1 MKKVV
6 LTSIFILAMAVF
18 AFLFLFR
25 QKEQKII
32 NPLSKITEKPLDKYA
47 FEALRKKE
55 FKGSRITIG
64 KVSKE
69 GDGFKSYI
77 FYFTVE
83 GEKGP
88 SDEKEVSGLLHLP
101 NKEGVYPVIV
111 MFRGYIDREKYVTG
125 EGTRHAGEVFANP
138 SGGGFITLAPDF
150 LGYGESASPSPNSLE
165 ERFQTYTTALS
176 LLASIKNLGSALE
189 TVNPLIKADTE
200 KIGIWGHSNGGHIAL
215 ATLELTGKSYP
226 TVLWAPV
233 SKPFPY
239 SILYYTDDFDDHGKA
254 LRKAIADFEK
264 DYDVEKY
271 SPTNFLSWINAP
283 IELHQGEKDEAV
295 PQKWSDELFEK
306 LKELKK
312 DVAYYTYPLDDH
324 NFSKGSWT
332 KVVLRNLL
340 FFKEN
345 LTY

>member
-1 MKKVV
+1 MKKII
-6 LTSIFILAMAVF
+6 LAFILILIIASLYF
-18 AFLFLFR
+18 FLFQQR
-25 QKEQKII
+25 KQKIV
-32 NPLSKITEKPLDKYA
+32 NPLSKITEKPLNKYN

-55 FKGSRITIG
+55 FKESKITIG
-64 KVSKE
+64 KVLKE

-88 SDEKEVSGLLHLP
+88 SDERKVSGLLHLP
-101 NKEGVYPVIV
+101 DKEGVYPVIV
-111 MFRGYIDREKYVTG
+111 MFRGYIDKEKYLIG
-125 EGTRHAGEVFANP
+125 EGTRHAGEVFAQN
-138 SGGGFITLAPDF
+138 GFITLAPDF
-150 LGYGESASPSPNSLE
+150 LGYGESASPSANSLE
-165 ERFQTYTTALS
+165 ERFQTYTTTLS
-176 LLASIKNLGSALE
+176 LLASIKNLNSALG
-189 TVNPLIKADTE
+189 TVNPLIKADAE
-200 KIGIWGHSNGGHIAL
+200 RIGIWGHSNGGHIAL
-215 ATLELTGKSYP
+215 ATLELTGKNYP

-254 LRKAIADFEK
+254 LRKAVANFEK
-264 DYDVEKY
+264 DYDAEKY
-271 SPTNFLSWINAP
+271 SPTNFLDWINAP
-283 IELHQGEKDEAV
+283 IEIHQGENDEAV

-306 LKELKK
+306 LKGLKK

-332 KVVLRNLL
+332 KVVSRNIL